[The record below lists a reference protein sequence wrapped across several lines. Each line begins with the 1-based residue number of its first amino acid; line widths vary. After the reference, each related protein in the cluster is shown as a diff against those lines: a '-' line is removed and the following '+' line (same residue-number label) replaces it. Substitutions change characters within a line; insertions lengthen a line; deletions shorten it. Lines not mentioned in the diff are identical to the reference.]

1 MSNNPWT
8 CCEVKRDI
16 YQTRVIWE
24 IGQRRNKQEVK
35 SRVALGRDRMHISLR
50 NTVSMQFRHFC
61 SFVLQLLFYLIF
73 NNYQIQTYSISQQI
87 CIKGQGVES
96 RLEIE

>member
-1 MSNNPWT
+1 
-8 CCEVKRDI
+8 
-16 YQTRVIWE
+16 
-24 IGQRRNKQEVK
+24 
-35 SRVALGRDRMHISLR
+35 
-50 NTVSMQFRHFC
+50 MQFRHFC